1 MKTKIESL
9 KITDDVVYVN
19 DVPYYREAVDLTKEK
34 KVLEKWEWIKSHI
47 ENELADTQTAYDD
60 LKKNG
65 LSFNAIE
72 IEGFLRAIIL
82 IKRQLEY
89 IDETM
94 DNE

>member
-19 DVPYYREAVDLTKEK
+19 EVPFYREAVDLTKAK
-34 KVLEKWEWIKSHI
+34 KVLEKWEWIKQHI
-47 ENELADTQTAYDD
+47 ESELADTQTEYDD

-65 LSFNAIE
+65 LSFDAIK

-89 IDETM
+89 IDEIM
-94 DNE
+94 GQ

>member
-19 DVPYYREAVDLTKEK
+19 EIPFYREAVDLTKAK

-65 LSFNAIE
+65 LSFNVIE
-72 IEGFLRAIIL
+72 AEGFLRAITDV
-82 IKRQLEY
+82 KRQLEY
-89 IDETM
+89 IDEIM
-94 DNE
+94 GQ

>member
-1 MKTKIESL
+1 MKIQNFRV
-9 KITDDVVYVN
+9 TDDVVYVN
-19 DVPYYREAVDLTKEK
+19 DVPYYREAVDLAKAK

-72 IEGFLRAIIL
+72 AEGFLRAITDV
-82 IKRQLEY
+82 KRQLEY
-89 IDETM
+89 IDEIM
-94 DNE
+94 GQ

>member
-1 MKTKIESL
+1 MKIQNFRV
-9 KITDDVVYVN
+9 TDDVVYVN
-19 DVPYYREAVDLTKEK
+19 DVPYYRESVDLTKAK

-72 IEGFLRAIIL
+72 AEGFLRAITNV
-82 IKRQLEY
+82 KRQLEY
-89 IDETM
+89 IDEIM

>member
-9 KITDDVVYVN
+9 KFTDDVVYVN
-19 DVPYYREAVDLTKEK
+19 DVPYYREAVDLTKAK
-34 KVLEKWEWIKSHI
+34 KVLEKWEWIKRHI
-47 ENELADTQTAYDD
+47 ENELAVTQTEYDD

-65 LSFNAIE
+65 LSFDAIK

-89 IDETM
+89 IDEIM